1 MKFNK
6 VYTIYA
12 AFVFSFFFILI
23 FPAYLLM
30 ILFRNLAKYS
40 YAIDRLWGRIFFG
53 LLCMPV
59 SIEFRKPLDKKK
71 NYIFAANHFS
81 FLDIAVFGFSGQPY
95 AFIGKSSITKLP
107 LFGWMFKKLHIPVNR
122 RSPKSRYE
130 SLLKADEMLDQ
141 GRSVVFFPEGGI
153 TSNEPPKLMPF
164 KDGAFKL
171 AIEKQ
176 IPIIPV
182 TIPWN
187 WIILQDNGKFE
198 FKSHPV
204 KIVFHEP
211 VITIGKTI
219 EDLTEIR
226 REVFDTIKTE
236 LKRWNTNHE
245 D

>member
-1 MKFNK
+1 MQLNRI
-6 VYTIYA
+6 YTIYA
-12 AFVFSFFFILI
+12 TLVFSLFFILL
-23 FPAYLLM
+23 FPAYAVT
-30 ILFRNLAKYS
+30 ILFRRLEKYS
-40 YAIDRLWGRIFFG
+40 YTIDRLWGRIFFG
-53 LLCMPV
+53 LLLIPV
-59 SIEFRKPLDKKK
+59 SIEFRQPLDKKK
-71 NYIFAANHFS
+71 SYIFAANHFS

-95 AFIGKSSITKLP
+95 GFIGKSSITKLP
-107 LFGWMFKKLHIPVNR
+107 LFGWMFKKLHIPIDRKNG
-122 RSPKSRYE
+122 KSRYQ
-130 SLLKADEMLDQ
+130 SVIRANEMLEK

-187 WIILQDNGKFE
+187 WIILQDNGKFIIQR
-198 FKSHPV
+198 HQM

-211 VITIGKTI
+211 VITSGKTI
-219 EDLTEIR
+219 ENLDEIR
-226 REVFDTIKTE
+226 REVFKTINSE
-236 LKRWNTNHE
+236 IKRWNTKHA

>member
-1 MKFNK
+1 
-6 VYTIYA
+6 
-12 AFVFSFFFILI
+12 
-23 FPAYLLM
+23 
-30 ILFRNLAKYS
+30 
-40 YAIDRLWGRIFFG
+40 
-53 LLCMPV
+53 MPV
-59 SIEFRKPLDKKK
+59 SIEFRQPLDKNKS
-71 NYIFAANHFS
+71 YIFAANHFS

-107 LFGWMFKKLHIPVNR
+107 LFGWMFKKLHIPVDRKNG
-122 RSPKSRYE
+122 KSRYQ
-130 SLLKADEMLDQ
+130 SVIRANEMLAK

-187 WIILQDNGKFE
+187 WIILQDNGKFIIQR
-198 FKSHPV
+198 HPM

-211 VITIGKTI
+211 VITSGKTI
-219 EDLTEIR
+219 ENLDEIR
-226 REVFDTIKTE
+226 REVFNTINSE
-236 LKRWNTNHE
+236 IKRWNTKHA